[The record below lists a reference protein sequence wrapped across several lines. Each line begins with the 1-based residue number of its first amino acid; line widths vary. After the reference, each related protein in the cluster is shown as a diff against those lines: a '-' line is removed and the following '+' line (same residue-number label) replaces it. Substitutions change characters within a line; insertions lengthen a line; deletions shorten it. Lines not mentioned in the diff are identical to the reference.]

1 MIDLN
6 PYFRKKLGETLV
18 FNSQQYEKYLME
30 VISITDT
37 PNAVYLEVES
47 RSQSINKIDM
57 SSKYHGVVEV
67 DLNLVESVRSVKQAV
82 VSCLKNERSTAKAR
96 KLNN

>member
-6 PYFRKKLGETLV
+6 PYFQKKLGGTLV
-18 FNSQQYEKYLME
+18 SNHEHEKYLME
-30 VISITDT
+30 VIAITEI
-37 PNAVYLEVES
+37 PNSVFLEVES

-57 SSKYHGVVEV
+57 SCKYHGVVEV

-82 VSCLKNERSTAKAR
+82 VFCLKNERSTAKAR
-96 KLNN
+96 KLYN